1 VAVTNRRAV
10 WTAALAACGLLVIVL
25 GFVIVVPHLLYP
37 PLSAAGLRGVA
48 SARARIQLQQ
58 AQSQLAN
65 NARSALLQGLA
76 GFVIV
81 AGAAATWWQVHISR
95 HGQLTERFTKAVD
108 QLGSENVT
116 VRIGAIYALERLA
129 KNSAADRDAVLFL
142 WAPSSAPA
150 PPGRSEPPTAR
161 STPPSR

>member
-1 VAVTNRRAV
+1 MAVTNRRAV

-95 HGQLTERFTKAVD
+95 HGQLTGCAMGSPYRRPGGALLAVPPRPAV
-108 QLGSENVT
+108 QSG
-116 VRIGAIYALERLA
+116 
-129 KNSAADRDAVLFL
+129 DR
-142 WAPSSAPA
+142 
-150 PPGRSEPPTAR
+150 
-161 STPPSR
+161 